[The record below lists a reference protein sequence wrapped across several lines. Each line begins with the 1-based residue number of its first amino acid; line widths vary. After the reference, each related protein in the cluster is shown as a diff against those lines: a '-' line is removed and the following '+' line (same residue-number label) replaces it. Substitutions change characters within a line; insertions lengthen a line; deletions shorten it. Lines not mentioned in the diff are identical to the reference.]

1 MVRAGFEA
9 YVHHRVVRDRPFA
22 EGVQAFHLRVRSP
35 MGVVPALGQQAIAR
49 YECGTHQGVGRGIP
63 RPVAGQL
70 QAAVHPMRVVHYQF
84 GTAKMRSPFHADLR
98 AMRVAT
104 NTVNA
109 VLDQYQRDLNGLY
122 PLSEVRAIAA
132 AVFQHAL
139 GWDLIRVLMDRDAA
153 LSESELLRVYMPL
166 KRLRAGEPLQY
177 VLGETTFHGLVIG
190 VDPSVLIP
198 RPETEELVDLIFRSD
213 IRPLRIVDIGT
224 GSGCIAL
231 ALKQIFPE
239 AQVTGVDVSDQALL
253 RAMDNGRRNALDVTW
268 LRGDILQPDMELP
281 AADLIVSNPPYVPRS
296 EEASLGPHVRAHEPH
311 LALFVED
318 ADPLLFYRA
327 IAGKALK
334 ALEQGGA
341 LWFEGHQLHSPEV
354 ALLLTQL
361 GYRGVQCINDLSGS
375 PRFIRAT
382 R

>member
-1 MVRAGFEA
+1 MR
-9 YVHHRVVRDRPFA
+9 RP
-22 EGVQAFHLRVRSP
+22 
-35 MGVVPALGQQAIAR
+35 I
-49 YECGTHQGVGRGIP
+49 
-63 RPVAGQL
+63 
-70 QAAVHPMRVVHYQF
+70 
-84 GTAKMRSPFHADLR
+84 HADLR

-104 NTVNA
+104 NSVNA
-109 VLDQYQRDLNGLY
+109 VMEQYQRDLEGLY

-132 AVFQHAL
+132 AVFHHAL

-166 KRLRAGEPLQY
+166 KRLRTGEPLQY
-177 VLGETTFHGLVIG
+177 VLGETGFHGLTIG

-198 RPETEELVDLIFRSD
+198 RPETEELVDLIRRSA
-213 IRPLRIVDIGT
+213 IAPSRVVDIGT

-268 LRGDILQPDMELP
+268 LCGDILQADMALP
-281 AADLIVSNPPYVPRS
+281 AADLIVSNPPYVPRA
-296 EEASLGPHVRAHEPH
+296 EESSLGLHVRAHEPH

-318 ADPLLFYRA
+318 VDPLLFYRA
-327 IAGKALK
+327 IAEKALK
-334 ALEQGGA
+334 ALGPGGV
-341 LWFEGHQLHSPEV
+341 LWFEGHHLHSSQV
-354 ALLLTQL
+354 ASLLDDM
-361 GYRGVQCINDLSGS
+361 GYHGVQCINDLSGS
-375 PRFIRAT
+375 PRFVRAT